1 MCKDSS
7 TLEAFLEQSL
17 NLHVGNEM
25 LVIEKDKEPQQ
36 ISSPSFTSNMLPQW
50 LSLLSKVVNL
60 SACLHFSKHSL

>member
-7 TLEAFLEQSL
+7 TLEAFLEQPL

-50 LSLLSKVVNL
+50 LSLLSKGGCQFY
-60 SACLHFSKHSL
+60 SDIID